1 LTARYEIEPYYNKKQ
16 SETMEQIKLYL
27 IESYN
32 ELVNKVTWPTW
43 ANLLASTR
51 VVLVGSLIIA
61 LLVLLM
67 DAFSKQFTELLY
79 NI

>member
-1 LTARYEIEPYYNKKQ
+1 
-16 SETMEQIKLYL
+16 MEQIKLYL

-43 ANLLASTR
+43 ANLMGSTK

-61 LLVLLM
+61 VIVLVM
-67 DAFSKQFTELLY
+67 DAISKQLTELLY

>member
-1 LTARYEIEPYYNKKQ
+1 
-16 SETMEQIKLYL
+16 MEQIKLYL

-43 ANLLASTR
+43 ANLLSSTK

-61 LLVLLM
+61 VMVLLM
-67 DAFSKQFTELLY
+67 DAVSKQLTELLY

>member
-1 LTARYEIEPYYNKKQ
+1 
-16 SETMEQIKLYL
+16 MEQIKLYL

-32 ELVNKVTWPTW
+32 ELINKVTWPTW
-43 ANLLASTR
+43 ANLLGSTK

-61 LLVLLM
+61 VIVLLM
-67 DAFSKQFTELLY
+67 DAVSKQLTELLY

>member
-1 LTARYEIEPYYNKKQ
+1 
-16 SETMEQIKLYL
+16 MEQVKLYL

-43 ANLLASTR
+43 ANLLGSTR

-61 LLVLLM
+61 LIVLLM
-67 DAFSKQFTELLY
+67 DAFSKQLTGLLY
-79 NI
+79 NL

>member
-1 LTARYEIEPYYNKKQ
+1 MQ
-16 SETMEQIKLYL
+16 QIKLYL

-43 ANLLASTR
+43 ANLLSSTR
-51 VVLVGSLIIA
+51 VVLAGSVIIA
-61 LLVLLM
+61 LVVLLM
-67 DAFSKQFTELLY
+67 DAISKQLTEFLY

>member
-1 LTARYEIEPYYNKKQ
+1 MQ
-16 SETMEQIKLYL
+16 QIKLYL
-27 IESYN
+27 LESYN

-43 ANLLASTR
+43 ANLLSSTR
-51 VVLVGSLIIA
+51 VVLVGSIIIA

-67 DAFSKQFTELLY
+67 DAVSKAVTEFLY

>member
-1 LTARYEIEPYYNKKQ
+1 
-16 SETMEQIKLYL
+16 MEQIKLYL

-43 ANLLASTR
+43 ANLLGSTR

-61 LLVLLM
+61 LIVLLM
-67 DAFSKQFTELLY
+67 DAFSKQLTELLY

>member
-1 LTARYEIEPYYNKKQ
+1 
-16 SETMEQIKLYL
+16 MEQIKLYL

-43 ANLLASTR
+43 ANLIASTR

-61 LLVLLM
+61 VIVLLM
-67 DAFSKQFTELLY
+67 DAVSKQITELLY

>member
-1 LTARYEIEPYYNKKQ
+1 
-16 SETMEQIKLYL
+16 MEQIKLYL

-43 ANLLASTR
+43 ANLLGSTR

-61 LLVLLM
+61 LIVLLM
-67 DAFSKQFTELLY
+67 DAFSKQLTRLLY
-79 NI
+79 NL

>member
-1 LTARYEIEPYYNKKQ
+1 
-16 SETMEQIKLYL
+16 MEQIKLYL

-43 ANLLASTR
+43 ANLIGSTK

-61 LLVLLM
+61 IVVLIM
-67 DAFSKQFTELLY
+67 DAFSKQLTGLLY
-79 NI
+79 NL

>member
-1 LTARYEIEPYYNKKQ
+1 
-16 SETMEQIKLYL
+16 MEHIKLYL

-32 ELVNKVTWPTW
+32 ELVNKVTWPTC
-43 ANLLASTR
+43 ANLLGSTR

-61 LLVLLM
+61 LIVLLM
-67 DAFSKQFTELLY
+67 DAFSKQLTSLLY

>member
-1 LTARYEIEPYYNKKQ
+1 
-16 SETMEQIKLYL
+16 MEQIKLYL

-43 ANLLASTR
+43 ANLLGSTR

-61 LLVLLM
+61 LIVLLM
-67 DAFSKQFTELLY
+67 DAFSKQLTGLLY
-79 NI
+79 NL